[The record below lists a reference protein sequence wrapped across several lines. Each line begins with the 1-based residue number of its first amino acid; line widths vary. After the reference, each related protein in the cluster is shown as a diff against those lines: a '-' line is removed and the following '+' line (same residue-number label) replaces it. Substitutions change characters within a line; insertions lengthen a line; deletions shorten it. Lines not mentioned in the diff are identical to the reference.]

1 MTGDEVMAGACPER
15 TVGVVGLGL
24 IGGSV
29 AKAYKSA
36 GYRVLGADQDTKILG
51 FARLAGVIDDVLEPG
66 GEEEPGGEKAGNL
79 ADCGLVFLAVY
90 PGAAIGYVKD
100 NADRFRKGSLV
111 MDCCGVKKAVCDAC
125 FPIAE
130 ENGFVFVG
138 GHPMAG
144 TERSGIKVSRAD
156 LFQGASMV
164 VVPPVFD
171 DIRLL
176 ARVKEA
182 LKPMGFARFRITR
195 ADHHDQMIAYTSQLS
210 HIASNAFVKSPSAL
224 EEEGYSGGSF
234 RDLTRVAYLN
244 EKMWA
249 ELFMYNREP
258 LLKELDILI
267 GSLNEYRRAIAEGD
281 TAALE
286 KLLRDGRERKEE
298 LECRR

>member
-1 MTGDEVMAGACPER
+1 M

-29 AKAYKSA
+29 AKAYKAA
-36 GYRVLGADQDTKILG
+36 GYRVLGADRDAKILG
-51 FARLAGVIDDVLEPG
+51 FARLAGVIDEVLEP
-66 GEEEPGGEKAGNL
+66 ETNL
-79 ADCGLVFLAVY
+79 GKCDLVFLAAY
-90 PGAAIGYVKD
+90 PGAVIEYVKE
-100 NADRFRKGSLV
+100 NAGRFNKDGLV
-111 MDCCGVKKAVCDAC
+111 MDCCGVKKAVCEAC
-125 FPIAE
+125 FPVAE
-130 ENGFVFVG
+130 EYGFTFVG

-144 TERSGIKVSRAD
+144 TERSGLKVSRAD

-182 LKPMGFARFRITR
+182 LKPMGFARFKITR

-234 RDLTRVAYLN
+234 RDLTQ
-244 EKMWA
+244 
-249 ELFMYNREP
+249 
-258 LLKELDILI
+258 I
-267 GSLNEYRRAIAEGD
+267 GRASC
-281 TAALE
+281 
-286 KLLRDGRERKEE
+286 RERV
-298 LECRR
+298 

>member
-1 MTGDEVMAGACPER
+1 MK
-15 TVGVVGLGL
+15 VGVMGLGL

-29 AKAYKSA
+29 AKAYKAA
-36 GYRVLGADQDTKILG
+36 GHTVFGVDIDTKIQG
-51 FARLAGVIDDVLEPG
+51 FAKLAGVIDDQLTPQ
-66 GEEEPGGEKAGNL
+66 NL
-79 ADCGLVFLAVY
+79 SSCDITFLTAY
-90 PGAAIGYVKD
+90 PGAVIDYVSENRDHFNKD
-100 NADRFRKGSLV
+100 GLV
-111 MDCCGVKKAVCDAC
+111 MDCCGVKAAVCEAC

-130 ENGFVFVG
+130 ESGFTFIG

-144 TERSGIKVSRAD
+144 TERSGLKVSRAD

-176 ARVKEA
+176 ARVKET
-182 LKPMGFARFRITR
+182 LKPLGFARFKITR

-244 EKMWA
+244 EKMWT
-249 ELFMYNREP
+249 ELFLYNEEP
-258 LLKELDILI
+258 LLTELDILI
-267 GSLNEYRRAIAEGD
+267 ESLSEYRKAIADGDRETLEG
-281 TAALE
+281 
-286 KLLRDGRERKEE
+286 LLRDGRQRKEE
-298 LECRR
+298 LEWKRQQMKK